1 MLAVGGFN
9 KLATRFA
16 VQAKVTHQ
24 SSNST
29 HTVLVTIGRE
39 LLLNPGRS
47 IAPFVLMINV
57 LNEELEAFIVGF
69 PR

>member
-1 MLAVGGFN
+1 
-9 KLATRFA
+9 
-16 VQAKVTHQ
+16 
-24 SSNST
+24 
-29 HTVLVTIGRE
+29 VLVTIGRE